1 MNISFI
7 FVLGSFIAITILSYL
22 CFRKSSEGFC
32 NCFPIRDKRC
42 PDPKVLTDLY
52 NSGELTEFTDFSK
65 KEGSPP
71 GWKIAMPE
79 DMFSIENNS

>member
-1 MNISFI
+1 MYVLVSFA
-7 FVLGSFIAITILSYL
+7 VIAILTYL
-22 CFRKSSEGFC
+22 YFRKSTEGFC

-42 PDPKVLTDLY
+42 PDPKVLTALY

-71 GWKIAMPE
+71 AWKVAMPE
-79 DMFSIENNS
+79 DMFTMENKY

>member
-1 MNISFI
+1 MNISYI
-7 FVLGSFIAITILSYL
+7 YIILSLAAISSLLYL
-22 CFRKSSEGFC
+22 CFKKSSEGFC

-65 KEGSPP
+65 KEGASP
-71 GWKIAMPE
+71 GWKVAMPE
-79 DMFSIENNS
+79 DMFSIKNKC